1 MKDNFTYNNP
11 PQMADY
17 GLNENDFHHCG
28 DDVND
33 EQLNDTDNDTN

>member
-1 MKDNFTYNNP
+1 MKKVETL
-11 PQMADY
+11 QMDDY
-17 GLNENDFHHCG
+17 GVEDCHHCG